1 MIFHC
6 TDPECQW
13 VEEGE
18 APSFECPLCG
28 AGLAELDPGQM
39 TGDNWCA
46 LGIYWVEREQADEAR
61 ALAAFRK
68 AAELGSGWGVSNLGW
83 CMERGIGGEADPRQA
98 VWLYAQAVELDYT
111 PALCSLGVCYERG
124 IGTPANPQ
132 RAVELYQQGA
142 ELGYVRAQRLL
153 ARCYGEGIGVEM
165 SLSKGFLPAA
175 IVAFVLGALATV
187 AEPDL

>member
-68 AAELGSGWGVSNLGW
+68 AAELGSGWGVSNLG
-83 CMERGIGGEADPRQA
+83 
-98 VWLYAQAVELDYT
+98 
-111 PALCSLGVCYERG
+111 
-124 IGTPANPQ
+124 
-132 RAVELYQQGA
+132 
-142 ELGYVRAQRLL
+142 
-153 ARCYGEGIGVEM
+153 
-165 SLSKGFLPAA
+165 
-175 IVAFVLGALATV
+175 
-187 AEPDL
+187 